1 LAQSNWKSNESLAKL
16 LRPAW
21 KPALHWQ
28 KSAIAVDSWR
38 VGFHPDRLSVGFARG
53 SNIIIIFRQGSEF
66 SGPARHGMHA
76 IKQTCPQSLRSKRP
90 ACSAY
95 GAAIA
100 GRCRRV
106 RLAENS
112 RLAPRFARCNGYG
125 FSGELFNREPLNREP
140 LNQAPFFYCFYGGGI
155 DYYSG
160 EDHEQTA
167 EWNWP

>member
-1 LAQSNWKSNESLAKL
+1 
-16 LRPAW
+16 
-21 KPALHWQ
+21 
-28 KSAIAVDSWR
+28 
-38 VGFHPDRLSVGFARG
+38 
-53 SNIIIIFRQGSEF
+53 
-66 SGPARHGMHA
+66 MHA

-95 GAAIA
+95 GARLQRLKRSDCGQAAIA